1 MGRELI
7 MKTRI
12 ALYGALREADP
23 RGYVELEVPAGCTV
37 AALRELLVSHL
48 GEHAPAVAAG
58 LVRRSAVA
66 SAEEILHNH
75 RAVPADVE
83 LAILPPVSGG

>member
-1 MGRELI
+1 

-23 RGYVELEVPAGCTV
+23 RGWLELDVPSGSTIAD
-37 AALRELLVSHL
+37 LRELLAAHL
-48 GEHAPAVAAG
+48 RERAPQVNAG
-58 LVRRSAVA
+58 LVRISAFA

-75 RAVPADVE
+75 REVPDGVE
-83 LAILPPVSGG
+83 LAVLPPVSGG

>member
-1 MGRELI
+1 

-23 RGYVELEVPAGCTV
+23 SGHVELDVPAGSSI
-37 AALRELLVSHL
+37 AELRERLAAHL
-48 GEHAPAVAAG
+48 AEYAPAIPAG
-58 LVRRSAVA
+58 LVRRCAFA

-75 RAVPADVE
+75 RAVPDGVE
-83 LAILPPVSGG
+83 LAVLPPVSGG